1 VALTEMRTLMLWAL
15 LAKPGGAGL
24 QKDIRPEMKK
34 ADRDALISEGL
45 IASVAK
51 SRPIMLEVTDKGW
64 AWAGDHLDAELPKR
78 SVYGAAILQAW
89 LKQLKT
95 FMTAKGFVLAD
106 VLATPASPATPPVS
120 PEPRVDSSA
129 LRERIRQTYLDA
141 TGGRLNQRVFL
152 NVLRDRLGDVDRS
165 VLDDAL
171 RKMHL
176 EDGAHL
182 SGTDNPP
189 EITSAI
195 RDASLDFKGERM
207 FVLWITR

>member
-24 QKDIRPEMKK
+24 QKDIRPEVKK
-34 ADRDALISEGL
+34 PDRDALVREGL
-45 IASVAK
+45 IRSDPK

-78 SVYGAAILQAW
+78 SVHGAAILQAW
-89 LKQLKT
+89 LKQLRT
-95 FMTAKGFVLAD
+95 FMAANGFVLAD
-106 VLATPASPATPPVS
+106 VLGTPVTSKPAH
-120 PEPRVDSSA
+120 DDYSA
-129 LRERIRQTYLDA
+129 LRARIRQSYLEA

-152 NVLRDRLGDVDRS
+152 NVLRDELRDVDRS
-165 VLDDAL
+165 ALDDAL

-176 EDGAHL
+176 EEGSHL
-182 SGTDNPP
+182 SGSDNPP
-189 EITSAI
+189 EITDAI

>member
-24 QKDIRPEMKK
+24 QKDIRPEVKK
-34 ADRDALISEGL
+34 PDRDALVREGL
-45 IASVAK
+45 IRSDPK

-78 SVYGAAILQAW
+78 SVHGAAILQAW
-89 LKQLKT
+89 LKQLRT
-95 FMTAKGFVLAD
+95 FMAANGFVLAD
-106 VLATPASPATPPVS
+106 VLGTPVTSKPAH
-120 PEPRVDSSA
+120 DDYSA
-129 LRERIRQTYLDA
+129 LRQRIRQSYLEA

-152 NVLRDRLGDVDRS
+152 NVLRDGLGDVDRS
-165 VLDDAL
+165 ALDDAL

-176 EDGAHL
+176 EEGSHL
-182 SGTDNPP
+182 SGSDNPP
-189 EITSAI
+189 EITDAI
-195 RDASLDFKGERM
+195 RGASLDFKGERM

>member
-15 LAKPGGAGL
+15 LAKPRGAGL
-24 QKDIRPEMKK
+24 QKDIRPEVKK
-34 ADRDALISEGL
+34 PDRDALVSEGL
-45 IASVAK
+45 IRSDPK

-78 SVYGAAILQAW
+78 SVHGAAILQAW
-89 LKQLKT
+89 LKQLRT
-95 FMTAKGFVLAD
+95 FMAVNGFVLAD
-106 VLATPASPATPPVS
+106 VLGTPVTSKPAHDDYST
-120 PEPRVDSSA
+120 
-129 LRERIRQTYLDA
+129 LRERIRQSYLEA

-152 NVLRDRLGDVDRS
+152 NVLRDELRDVDRS
-165 VLDDAL
+165 ALDDAL

-176 EDGAHL
+176 EEGSHL
-182 SGTDNPP
+182 SGSDNPP
-189 EITSAI
+189 EITDAI

>member
-1 VALTEMRTLMLWAL
+1 MALTEMRTLMLWAL

-24 QKDIRPEMKK
+24 QKGIRPEMKK
-34 ADRDALISEGL
+34 ADRDALVSEGL

-95 FMTAKGFVLAD
+95 FMAAKGIVLAD
-106 VLATPASPATPPVS
+106 VLATPAT
-120 PEPRVDSSA
+120 PEPRADYSA
-129 LRERIRQTYLDA
+129 LRERIRQAYLDA

-152 NVLRDRLGDVDRS
+152 NVLRDKLGDVDRS
-165 VLDDAL
+165 ALDNAL
-171 RKMHL
+171 RKLHL

-189 EITSAI
+189 EITPAI
-195 RDASLDFKGERM
+195 RDASLDFKGEWM

>member
-1 VALTEMRTLMLWAL
+1 MALTEMRTLMLWAL

-24 QKDIRPEMKK
+24 QKDIRPEVKK
-34 ADRDALISEGL
+34 PDRDALVREGL
-45 IASVAK
+45 IRSDPK

-78 SVYGAAILQAW
+78 SVHGAAILQAW
-89 LKQLKT
+89 LKQLRT
-95 FMTAKGFVLAD
+95 FMAANGFVLAD
-106 VLATPASPATPPVS
+106 VLGTPVTSKPAH
-120 PEPRVDSSA
+120 DDYSA
-129 LRERIRQTYLDA
+129 LRQRIRQSYLEA

-152 NVLRDRLGDVDRS
+152 HVLRDGLGDVDRS
-165 VLDDAL
+165 ALDDAL

-176 EDGAHL
+176 EEGSHL
-182 SGTDNPP
+182 SGSDNPP
-189 EITSAI
+189 EITDAI

>member
-1 VALTEMRTLMLWAL
+1 MALTEMRTLMLWAL

-24 QKDIRPEMKK
+24 QKDIRPEVKK
-34 ADRDALISEGL
+34 PDRDALVREGL
-45 IASVAK
+45 IRSDPK

-78 SVYGAAILQAW
+78 SVHGAAILQAW
-89 LKQLKT
+89 LKQLRT
-95 FMTAKGFVLAD
+95 FMAVNGFVLAD
-106 VLATPASPATPPVS
+106 VLGTPVTSKPAH
-120 PEPRVDSSA
+120 DDYSA
-129 LRERIRQTYLDA
+129 LRERIRQSYLEA

-152 NVLRDRLGDVDRS
+152 NVLRDELRDVDRS
-165 VLDDAL
+165 ALDDAL

-176 EDGAHL
+176 EEGSHL
-182 SGTDNPP
+182 SGSDNPP
-189 EITSAI
+189 EITDAI

>member
-1 VALTEMRTLMLWAL
+1 MALTEMRTLMLWAL
-15 LAKPGGAGL
+15 LTKPGGAGL

-34 ADRDALISEGL
+34 ADRDALVSEGL
-45 IASVAK
+45 IASVAN

-95 FMTAKGFVLAD
+95 FMAAKGFVLAD
-106 VLATPASPATPPVS
+106 LLATPATPG
-120 PEPRVDSSA
+120 PRDDYPA
-129 LRERIRQTYLDA
+129 LRERIRQSYLDA
-141 TGGRLNQRVFL
+141 TGGGLNQRVFL
-152 NVLRDRLGDVDRS
+152 DALRARLRDVDGA

-189 EITSAI
+189 EITPAI
-195 RDASLDFKGERM
+195 RDASVDFKGERM
-207 FVLWITR
+207 FVLWITK

>member
-24 QKDIRPEMKK
+24 QKDIRPEVKK
-34 ADRDALISEGL
+34 PDRDALVREGL
-45 IASVAK
+45 ISSDPK

-78 SVYGAAILQAW
+78 SVHGAAILQAW
-89 LKQLKT
+89 LKQLRT
-95 FMTAKGFVLAD
+95 FMAVNGFVLAD
-106 VLATPASPATPPVS
+106 VLGTPVTSKPAH
-120 PEPRVDSSA
+120 DDYSA
-129 LRERIRQTYLDA
+129 LRARIRQSYLEA
-141 TGGRLNQRVFL
+141 TAGRLNQRVFL
-152 NVLRDRLGDVDRS
+152 HVLRDGLRDVDRS
-165 VLDDAL
+165 ALDDAL

-176 EDGAHL
+176 EDGSHL
-182 SGTDNPP
+182 SGSDNPP
-189 EITSAI
+189 EITDAI

>member
-15 LAKPGGAGL
+15 LTKPRGAGL

-34 ADRDALISEGL
+34 ADRDALVSEGL

-95 FMTAKGFVLAD
+95 FMAAKGFVLAD
-106 VLATPASPATPPVS
+106 VLAPAATPP
-120 PEPRVDSSA
+120 ELRGDYSA
-129 LRERIRQTYLDA
+129 LRERIRQSYLDA
-141 TGGRLNQRVFL
+141 SGDRLNQRVFL
-152 NVLRDRLGDVDRS
+152 NLLRDRLGDVDRS

-176 EDGAHL
+176 EGGAHL
-182 SGTDNPP
+182 SGSDNPP

>member
-1 VALTEMRTLMLWAL
+1 MALTEMRTLMLWAL
-15 LAKPGGAGL
+15 LTKPGGAGL

-34 ADRDALISEGL
+34 ADRDALVSEGL

-95 FMTAKGFVLAD
+95 FMAAKGFGLAD
-106 VLATPASPATPPVS
+106 LLATTAT
-120 PEPRVDSSA
+120 PEPRDDYPA
-129 LRERIRQTYLDA
+129 LRERIRQSYLDA

-152 NVLRDRLGDVDRS
+152 SVVRDRLRDVGGA

-189 EITSAI
+189 EITPAI
-195 RDASLDFKGERM
+195 RDASVDFKGERM

>member
-1 VALTEMRTLMLWAL
+1 VAQTEMRTLMLWAL
-15 LAKPGGAGL
+15 LTKPGGAGL

-34 ADRDALISEGL
+34 ADRDALVSEGL

-95 FMTAKGFVLAD
+95 FMAAKGFGLAD
-106 VLATPASPATPPVS
+106 LLATPAPA
-120 PEPRVDSSA
+120 EPHDDYPA
-129 LRERIRQTYLDA
+129 LRGRIRQSYLDA
-141 TGGRLNQRVFL
+141 TGGHLNQRVFL
-152 NVLRDRLGDVDRS
+152 NVLRDRLRDVDGAL
-165 VLDDAL
+165 LDDAL

-189 EITSAI
+189 EITAAI
-195 RDASLDFKGERM
+195 RDASIDFKGERM
-207 FVLWITR
+207 FVLWITK

>member
-24 QKDIRPEMKK
+24 QKDIRPEVKK
-34 ADRDALISEGL
+34 PDRDALVREGL
-45 IASVAK
+45 IRSNPK

-78 SVYGAAILQAW
+78 SVHGAAILQAW
-89 LKQLKT
+89 LKQLRT
-95 FMTAKGFVLAD
+95 FMAANGFVLAD
-106 VLATPASPATPPVS
+106 VLGTPVTSKPAH
-120 PEPRVDSSA
+120 DDYSA
-129 LRERIRQTYLDA
+129 LRERIRQSYLEA

-152 NVLRDRLGDVDRS
+152 NVLRDGLGDVDRS
-165 VLDDAL
+165 ALDDAL

-176 EDGAHL
+176 EEGSHL
-182 SGTDNPP
+182 SGSDNPP
-189 EITSAI
+189 EITDAI

>member
-1 VALTEMRTLMLWAL
+1 MALTEMRTLMLWAL

-34 ADRDALISEGL
+34 ADRDALVSEGL
-45 IASVAK
+45 IASVAN

-95 FMTAKGFVLAD
+95 FMAAKGFVLAD
-106 VLATPASPATPPVS
+106 LLATPAPPERRDDY
-120 PEPRVDSSA
+120 PA
-129 LRERIRQTYLDA
+129 LRERIRQAYLDA
-141 TGGRLNQRVFL
+141 TGGGLNQRVFL
-152 NVLRDRLGDVDRS
+152 NALRDRLREVDGA

-189 EITSAI
+189 EITPAI
-195 RDASLDFKGERM
+195 RDASVDFKGERM
-207 FVLWITR
+207 FVLWITK

>member
-24 QKDIRPEMKK
+24 QKDIRPEVKK
-34 ADRDALISEGL
+34 PDRDALVREGL
-45 IASVAK
+45 IRSDPK

-78 SVYGAAILQAW
+78 SVHGAAILQAW
-89 LKQLKT
+89 MKQFKT
-95 FMTAKGFVLAD
+95 FMAVNGFVLAD
-106 VLATPASPATPPVS
+106 VLGTPASSKPAQ
-120 PEPRVDSSA
+120 DDYSA
-129 LRERIRQTYLDA
+129 LRERIRQSYLEA

-176 EDGAHL
+176 EEGTHL
-182 SGTDNPP
+182 SGSDNPP
-189 EITSAI
+189 EITDAI